1 MTEVSA
7 DMTKTTTAIK
17 ARKNLG
23 QLLEEAYYR
32 GDEFVIER
40 AGKPMAVLIPIQ
52 EFRRWQE
59 QREAD
64 FALFDDVRA
73 KAKKASPGEVE
84 EEVGKAI
91 ARVRKNA

>member
-1 MTEVSA
+1 
-7 DMTKTTTAIK
+7 MTKTTTAIK

-23 QLLEEAYYR
+23 QLLEGAYYR

-64 FALFDDVRA
+64 FALFDEVRA
-73 KAKKASPGEVE
+73 KAKKTKPEKVE
-84 EEVGKAI
+84 QDVAEAI
-91 ARVRKNA
+91 TKVRKNA

>member
-1 MTEVSA
+1 
-7 DMTKTTTAIK
+7 MTKTTTAIK

-52 EFRRWQE
+52 EFQKWQK

-64 FALFDDVRA
+64 FALFDEVRA
-73 KAKKASPGEVE
+73 KAKKAKPEKVE
-84 EEVGKAI
+84 QDVAEAI
-91 ARVRKNA
+91 TKVRKNA

>member
-1 MTEVSA
+1 M

-52 EFRRWQE
+52 EFQKWQT

-64 FALFDDVRA
+64 FALFDEVRA
-73 KAKKASPGEVE
+73 KAKKAKPEKVE
-84 EEVGKAI
+84 QDVTQAI
-91 ARVRKNA
+91 TKVRKNA

>member
-1 MTEVSA
+1 MNTA
-7 DMTKTTTAIK
+7 KKTTAIK
-17 ARKNLG
+17 ARQNLG

-52 EFRRWQE
+52 EFQRWQK

-64 FALFDDVRA
+64 FAVFDQTRA
-73 KAKKASPGEVE
+73 KSGKVKPSKVE
-84 EEVGKAI
+84 KDVSEAI
-91 ARVRKNA
+91 TKVRKSA